1 MQIANV
7 FSMRRICHVVCM
19 YVNIFLEQGLSNMI
33 PFLKQNVLHQ
43 KKLFKDNIYVIAV
56 KGVCTI
62 VYPITDIFKYL

>member
-1 MQIANV
+1 
-7 FSMRRICHVVCM
+7 M
-19 YVNIFLEQGLSNMI
+19 YVNVFLEQGLSNMI